1 MPSVTSST
9 PRTAHPS
16 YSELAKLPAYSEQ
29 SVPAAF
35 EDVNGHMNIRHY
47 AGIASEGLDESLTE
61 CGIPQNWPTTAGSG
75 VFTAEH
81 HMTYLAELR
90 TGDDISARV
99 RLLARS
105 ERAMHVLVYL
115 LDDSHERISYV
126 MEEIFLHVSM
136 ELRRTA
142 PWPDDVAVQL
152 DERIEAHQSLPFD
165 SPVSG
170 SMALR

>member
-1 MPSVTSST
+1 MTSST
-9 PRTAHPS
+9 RDTTHPS
-16 YSELAKLPAYSEQ
+16 YADVASLPAYGERA
-29 SVPAAF
+29 VPAAF

-61 CGIPQNWPTTAGSG
+61 CGIPQNWPTVAGSA

-81 HMTYLAELR
+81 HMTYLHELV
-90 TGDDISARV
+90 TGDHISTRV
-99 RLLARS
+99 RLLGRS

-115 LDDSHERISYV
+115 LDDTHQQISYV

-136 ELRRTA
+136 DTRRTA
-142 PWPDDVAVQL
+142 PWPDDVATQL
-152 DERIEAHQSLPFD
+152 DERIAEHASLPFE